1 VVLSNLGCL
10 YNLLERSQYAV
21 THFQDCFQLLEDD
34 PAGQAEAQMKLSLTC
49 AANGDNYEAIE
60 HCLQCLKQCR
70 LLNDHHK
77 EVLKARV
84 LARTKKKVRAYG
96 YKSTDTDA
104 SASLQASCLFTL
116 GTIYYEAGEVRQA
129 VEAFEQCLV
138 LRRKTR
144 DKVIQLSYILL

>member
-1 VVLSNLGCL
+1 
-10 YNLLERSQYAV
+10 
-21 THFQDCFQLLEDD
+21 
-34 PAGQAEAQMKLSLTC
+34 
-49 AANGDNYEAIE
+49 
-60 HCLQCLKQCR
+60 
-70 LLNDHHK
+70 
-77 EVLKARV
+77 V

-144 DKVIQLSYILL
+144 DKVIQLSYILLLCVRILLYMCPYTAASGRGVRTVPSSPTQDARQGHTCYYYVSAYYYICVLILLHACPHTSA